1 MAHVSK
7 VLGGIAVL
15 MLASATASAQTA
27 PLPVPAPTP
36 APAPVPAPAPAPV
49 AAPAPAPAP
58 AATPAPAAAAP
69 GAAPI
74 HDLGDTGTFV
84 IDQVSGFRGRLG
96 GGVSYYGPLGV
107 AYNSFTTPLAPEIV
121 YDPVTKTSTISTTE
135 RSIHSTS
142 IWLAPSID
150 YFFAPNVSVGG
161 LFAVDATFGGYSENT
176 TVTAGNPPTATKIPE
191 KTGDLATTISFTIMP
206 RIGYFFRIN
215 DRISIW
221 PRVGLGYFYG
231 SNKSFANDTTGG
243 SSKQSV
249 SVWLAEI
256 DAALIYQITDNVF
269 FRAAP
274 GVAFSMSGSG
284 SVVSTG
290 KPDQSGDGKAF
301 QFELT
306 SGFGA
311 NFNL

>member
-36 APAPVPAPAPAPV
+36 APVPVPAPAPAP
-49 AAPAPAPAP
+49 APV
-58 AATPAPAAAAP
+58 ATPAPAAAAP
-69 GAAPI
+69 GVTPI

-107 AYNSFTTPLAPEIV
+107 AYNSFTTPLAPQ
-121 YDPVTKTSTISTTE
+121 ISGGSITTTE
-135 RSIHSTS
+135 RSISGTS

-161 LFAVDATFGGYSENT
+161 LFAADATFGGFTENT
-176 TVTAGNPPTATKIPE
+176 TVTATNGSITKSPE
-191 KTGDLATTISFTIMP
+191 RKGDLPTTVSFTIMP

-231 SNKSFANDTTGG
+231 SNKSFYNDTTGG
-243 SSKQSV
+243 SAKQSV
-249 SVWLAEI
+249 SVWLAEL
-256 DAALIYQITDNVF
+256 DAALIYQVTDNVF
-269 FRAAP
+269 FRVAP
-274 GVAFSMSGSG
+274 GVSFSMSGSG
-284 SVVSTG
+284 TVTSTG
-290 KPDQSGDGKAF
+290 APDQSGDGKAF

>member
-1 MAHVSK
+1 MPSNK
-7 VLGGIAVL
+7 
-15 MLASATASAQTA
+15 
-27 PLPVPAPTP
+27 P
-36 APAPVPAPAPAPV
+36 
-49 AAPAPAPAP
+49 APAPAPAP
-58 AATPAPAAAAP
+58 APLATPAPAAAAP

-107 AYNSFTTPLAPEIV
+107 AYNSFTTPLAPQ
-121 YDPVTKTSTISTTE
+121 ISGGSITTTE
-135 RSIHSTS
+135 RSISGTS

-161 LFAVDATFGGYSENT
+161 LFAADTTFGGYTENT
-176 TVTAGNPPTATKIPE
+176 TVTATNGSVTKNPEQK
-191 KTGDLATTISFTIMP
+191 GDLPTTVSFTIMP

-221 PRVGLGYFYG
+221 PRAALGYFYG
-231 SNKSFANDTTGG
+231 SNKSFYNDAAGG
-243 SSKQSV
+243 SAKQSV
-249 SVWLAEI
+249 SVWLAEL
-256 DAALIYQITDNVF
+256 DAAFIYQVTDNVF
-269 FRAAP
+269 FRVAP

-284 SVVSTG
+284 SVSATG
-290 KPDQSGDGKAF
+290 VADQSGDGKAF